1 MILSNGSSKRK
12 CQIVLEGNGMER
24 IDSASNAKIKW
35 AASLHQRKERKHR
48 GEFVAE
54 GVRLAEMAVASGWP
68 LRFCIATETALVN
81 KRVQRIVVEL
91 ESKGCPIYVVSPNIY
106 KKASATESPQGILL
120 VMESVQITLAELS
133 AKNNSLVIVL
143 DRIQDPGN
151 VGTII
156 RTADAAGFTG
166 VLFSPEC
173 ADLFSPKVLRATMG
187 SIFRL
192 GFSFPAS
199 LPEALEQYKKDGYSV
214 LSSQLD
220 GSPVDE
226 RQDVASSVI
235 LIIGNEGNGVS
246 DAVKAVATHRLCL
259 PMRGGAESLN
269 AAVAAGIMMYDLTR

>member
-1 MILSNGSSKRK
+1 MELLSSLKNPK
-12 CQIVLEGNGMER
+12 VLSWKALKDKKGR
-24 IDSASNAKIKW
+24 DSQNAF
-35 AASLHQRKERKHR
+35 L
-48 GEFVAE
+48 VE
-54 GVRLAEMAVASGWP
+54 GVRIVQEALSSSFEVQALLLREDYQPDYRLPADIP
-68 LRFCIATETALVN
+68 LYILPDHVFQSVCDTKT
-81 KRVQRIVVEL
+81 
-91 ESKGCPIYVVSPNIY
+91 
-106 KKASATESPQGILL
+106 PQGIAAVLTRRTREADGPRLL
-120 VMESVQITLAELS
+120 A
-133 AKNNSLVIVL
+133 L
-143 DRIQDPGN
+143 DGVQDPGN

-192 GFSFPAS
+192 GFSFLAS
-199 LPEALEQYKKDGYSV
+199 LPEALEKLKKDGFSV

-220 GSPVDE
+220 GSPFYD
-226 RQDVASSVI
+226 RKDVSSSFV

-246 DAVKAVATHRLCL
+246 EAVKAVATHRLCL